1 MNHLTLVYKSERI
14 IQSPQQSEIVTNGKK
29 VINLCANNYLGLSNH
44 PELVEA
50 AKEGVDKY
58 GFGMS
63 SVRFIC

>member
-50 AKEGVDKY
+50 AKEGVYKY